1 MLLERVVVAQPAYGL
16 TVVIGLTMVDSFT
29 KVDSL
34 TLDELSSQFEADA
47 RLDADFLVLTLA
59 AGLIA
64 SLGLLADSAA
74 VVIGAM
80 VIAPW
85 ILPLRAAAFGMLR
98 GRLGLV
104 GTAMATLGAGIALTV
119 LLSTLVGAGVG
130 MPLLGQEVAARTSP
144 NLLDLGIA
152 LVAGAAAIYAKVR
165 SRAVSSLV
173 GTAIAV
179 ALVPPVC
186 VLGLLASDGQW
197 TSARGAGLLFAT
209 NLLGILSGAL
219 VMLAV
224 SQPLLR
230 RRLWHSRMGL
240 VSLGFTALLLLPL
253 SSSFV
258 QLVRQSRQQLEQQRI
273 ERAIAKSLQTET
285 LTIGRHS
292 QLVGVSIDWKQSPPL
307 IRVSV
312 RVSQPNLPTPAQVA
326 AVQSFINNQ
335 QPKPY
340 RLVVQR
346 SAIEIIGPEPA
357 PIPAPHH
364 THQPP
369 ERWPEQGR

>member
-197 TSARGAGLLFAT
+197 TSARGAGLLFA

>member
-1 MLLERVVVAQPAYGL
+1 MWCRVPSLA
-16 TVVIGLTMVDSFT
+16 TVFTMIN
-29 KVDSL
+29 SL
-34 TLDELSSQFEADA
+34 TFDELSSQFEADA

-59 AGLIA
+59 AVLIA

-85 ILPLRAAAFGMLR
+85 ILPLRSAAFGMLS
-98 GRLGLV
+98 GRLALV
-104 GTAMATLGAGIALTV
+104 GTAMATLGTGIAVTV
-119 LLSTLVGAGVG
+119 LLSSLVGAGVG
-130 MPLLGQEVAARTSP
+130 MPVLGQEVAARTSP

-186 VLGLLASDGQW
+186 VMGLLASDGQW
-197 TSARGAGLLFAT
+197 EGARGAGLLFAT

-219 VMLAV
+219 IMLAV
-224 SQPLLR
+224 TQPVLR
-230 RRLWHSRMGL
+230 QRLWRSRMGL
-240 VSLGFTALLLLPL
+240 VSLMFTGLLLLPL

-258 QLVRQSRQQLEQQRI
+258 KLVRQSRQKLEQQRI
-273 ERAIAKSLQTET
+273 EQAIAKSLKTKT
-285 LTIGRHS
+285 ITIGRHS
-292 QLVGVSIDWKQSPPL
+292 QLVGINIDWKQSPPL

-326 AVQSFINNQ
+326 AVQSFINSEQ
-335 QPKPY
+335 TRHY

-346 SAIEIIGPEPA
+346 SAIDIVGPDPA
-357 PIPAPHH
+357 PLPAQSSSDRPHTTLGMH
-364 THQPP
+364 NN
-369 ERWPEQGR
+369 R

>member
-1 MLLERVVVAQPAYGL
+1 M
-16 TVVIGLTMVDSFT
+16 
-29 KVDSL
+29 VDSL

-47 RLDADFLVLTLA
+47 RLDADFLVLTFSA
-59 AGLIA
+59 SLIA

-85 ILPLRAAAFGMLR
+85 ILPLRAMAYGMLQ
-98 GRLGLV
+98 GRLALV
-104 GTAMATLGAGIALTV
+104 GTALVTLGIGIGLTV
-119 LLSTLVGAGVG
+119 LLSAVVGGGVG
-130 MPLLGQEVAARTSP
+130 MPVLGQEVAARTSP

-186 VLGLLASDGQW
+186 VLGLLASAGQW
-197 TSARGAGLLFAT
+197 EGARGAGLLFAT

-219 VMLAV
+219 VMLTIT
-224 SQPLLR
+224 QPLLR
-230 RRLWHSRMGL
+230 RRLWRSRMGL
-240 VSLGFTALLLLPL
+240 VSLMFTALLLLPL

-258 QLVRQSRQQLEQQRI
+258 QLVRQSQHQLAQQRI
-273 ERAIAKSLQTET
+273 EQAIAKSLQTET

-292 QLVGVSIDWKQSPPL
+292 QLVGVTIDWKQTPPL
-307 IRVSV
+307 IRASV
-312 RVSQPNLPTPAQVA
+312 RVSEPNLPTPAQVA
-326 AVQSFINNQ
+326 AVQSFINSQ
-335 QPKPY
+335 QPKRY

-346 SAIEIIGPEPA
+346 SAIDIVGPDPA
-357 PIPAPHH
+357 PIPA
-364 THQPP
+364 QPIP
-369 ERWPEQGR
+369 AQP

>member
-1 MLLERVVVAQPAYGL
+1 M
-16 TVVIGLTMVDSFT
+16 
-29 KVDSL
+29 VDSL

-59 AGLIA
+59 AALIA

-85 ILPLRAAAFGMLR
+85 ILPLRALAFGMLR
-98 GRLGLV
+98 GRLTLV
-104 GTAMATLGAGIALTV
+104 GTALVTLGVGIGLTA
-119 LLSTLVGAGVG
+119 LLSTVVGRGVG
-130 MPLLGQEVAARTSP
+130 MPVLGQEVAARTSP

-186 VLGLLASDGQW
+186 VLGLLASAGQW
-197 TSARGAGLLFAT
+197 PGARGAGLLFAT

-224 SQPLLR
+224 TQPQLG
-230 RRLWHSRMGL
+230 RRLWRSRMGL
-240 VSLGFTALLLLPL
+240 VSLMFTGLLLLPL

-258 QLVRQSRQQLEQQRI
+258 QLVRQSQLQLEQQRI
-273 ERAIAKSLQTET
+273 ERAIAKSLQAET
-285 LTIGRHS
+285 ITIGRHS
-292 QLVGVSIDWKQSPPL
+292 QLVGVSIDWKQTPPL
-307 IRVSV
+307 IRASV

-326 AVQSFINNQ
+326 AVQSFINSQ
-335 QPKPY
+335 QPKRY

-346 SAIEIIGPEPA
+346 SAIDIVGPEPA
-357 PIPAPHH
+357 PIP
-364 THQPP
+364 TQPIP
-369 ERWPEQGR
+369 AQP

>member
-1 MLLERVVVAQPAYGL
+1 M
-16 TVVIGLTMVDSFT
+16 
-29 KVDSL
+29 VDSL

-85 ILPLRAAAFGMLR
+85 ILPLRAMAFGMLR
-98 GRLGLV
+98 GRLALV
-104 GTAMATLGAGIALTV
+104 GTALITLGIGIGLTA
-119 LLSTLVGAGVG
+119 LLSTVVGAGVG
-130 MPLLGQEVAARTSP
+130 MPVLGQEVAARTSP

-186 VLGLLASDGQW
+186 VLGLLASAGQW
-197 TSARGAGLLFAT
+197 QGARGAGLLFAT

-224 SQPLLR
+224 TQPLLG
-230 RRLWHSRMGL
+230 RRLWRSRMGL
-240 VSLGFTALLLLPL
+240 VSLMFTALLLLPL

-258 QLVRQSRQQLEQQRI
+258 QLVRQSQLQLEQQRI

-292 QLVGVSIDWKQSPPL
+292 QLVGVSIDWKQTPPL
-307 IRVSV
+307 IRASV

-335 QPKPY
+335 QPKRY

-346 SAIEIIGPEPA
+346 SAIDIVGPDPA
-357 PIPAPHH
+357 PIPA
-364 THQPP
+364 QP
-369 ERWPEQGR
+369 

>member
-1 MLLERVVVAQPAYGL
+1 M
-16 TVVIGLTMVDSFT
+16 
-29 KVDSL
+29 VDSL
-34 TLDELSSQFEADA
+34 TLDELSRQFEADA
-47 RLDADFLVLTLA
+47 PLDGDFLVLTLA
-59 AGLIA
+59 AALIA
-64 SLGLLADSAA
+64 SLGLLANSAA

-85 ILPLRAAAFGMLR
+85 ILPLRAMAFWMLQ
-98 GRLGLV
+98 GQLALAGKALLTLSIGIGL
-104 GTAMATLGAGIALTV
+104 TA
-119 LLSTLVGAGVG
+119 LLSAMVGLGVG
-130 MPLLGQEVAARTSP
+130 MPLLGHEVTARTSP

-186 VLGLLASDGQW
+186 VLGLLVSAGEW
-197 TSARGAGLLFAT
+197 EGARGAGLLFAT
-209 NLLGILSGAL
+209 NLLGILNGAL
-219 VMLAV
+219 MMLAV
-224 SQPLLR
+224 SQPQLR
-230 RRLWHSRMGL
+230 RRLWRSRMGW
-240 VSLGFTALLLLPL
+240 VSLLFTALLVLPL

-258 QLVRQSRQQLEQQRI
+258 QLVRQSQLQLEQQRI

-292 QLVGVSIDWKQSPPL
+292 QLVGVSIDWKKTPPL
-307 IRVSV
+307 IRASV
-312 RVSQPNLPTPAQVA
+312 RVSQSNLPTPAQVA

-335 QPKPY
+335 QPKRY

-346 SAIEIIGPEPA
+346 SAIDIVGPEPE
-357 PIPAPHH
+357 PIPI
-364 THQPP
+364 QPSP
-369 ERWPEQGR
+369 TKP

>member
-1 MLLERVVVAQPAYGL
+1 MPTLPTVEVVWSHHRAMA
-16 TVVIGLTMVDSFT
+16 
-29 KVDSL
+29 DSL
-34 TLDELSSQFEADA
+34 TLDELSSQFETDA
-47 RLDADFLVLTLA
+47 GLDADFLVLTLSA
-59 AGLIA
+59 ALIA

-85 ILPLRAAAFGMLR
+85 ILPLRSMAFGVLQ
-98 GRLGLV
+98 GRLALV
-104 GTAMATLGAGIALTV
+104 STALMTLGVGIGITA
-119 LLSTLVGAGVG
+119 LLSAVVGWGVG
-130 MPLLGQEVAARTSP
+130 MPVLGQEVAARTSP

-186 VLGLLASDGQW
+186 ALGLLASAGQW
-197 TSARGAGLLFAT
+197 EGARGAGLLFAT

-224 SQPLLR
+224 TQPLLR

-240 VSLGFTALLLLPL
+240 VSLMFTALLLLPL

-258 QLVRQSRQQLEQQRI
+258 HLVRQSQRQLAQQRI
-273 ERAIAKSLQTET
+273 EQAIAKSLRAET
-285 LTIGRHS
+285 ITIGRDS
-292 QLVGVSIDWKQSPPL
+292 QLVGITIDWTQTPPL
-307 IRVSV
+307 IRASV
-312 RVSQPNLPTPAQVA
+312 RVSQPDLPTPAQVA
-326 AVQSFINNQ
+326 AVQSFINSQ
-335 QPKPY
+335 QPKRY

-346 SAIEIIGPEPA
+346 SAIDIVGPNLIQTETDP
-357 PIPAPHH
+357 
-364 THQPP
+364 
-369 ERWPEQGR
+369 